1 MLLLPPL
8 IPILLLVIP
17 ISSTRTPPRYT
28 IDLDE
33 HPSQRWN
40 QVIKD
45 HLDYLPGV
53 VEESKKYI
61 PKPLQPFVWWVAS
74 KVERFFP
81 PDTRLELE
89 GIATQSG
96 LPLGEIVGL
105 NILYD
110 IAAFD
115 RRHIFGLG
123 CTSIVAQNSAGRIFH
138 GRNLDYD
145 MTGLLKNI
153 TVYVDFT
160 RNGTV
165 IYSGITFALYNGV
178 LTGQRP
184 GAYSVSL
191 NARYSGAYI
200 DNILMELYTKF
211 KRPVSFFI
219 RDVLESQETYT
230 DAVATLSNTHLL
242 SPSYIIVAGTK
253 KNEGVVIPRNRWAAA
268 NVYPLDMDSNQ
279 WFLVETNYDNWQKQ
293 GDNRRITAIQK
304 LKELGKENFN
314 EKSMVEVL
322 STIPVRNNLTVFSSV
337 IEPKIPKVFED
348 FTWVWD

>member
-1 MLLLPPL
+1 MLIHPIFFIFLVPL
-8 IPILLLVIP
+8 T
-17 ISSTRTPPRYT
+17 SSKRTPPKYT
-28 IDLDE
+28 IDLDLQ
-33 HPSQRWN
+33 PSQRWN
-40 QVIKD
+40 RVIKD
-45 HLDYLPGV
+45 HLEFLPGV

-74 KVERFFP
+74 KVDHFFP
-81 PDTRLELE
+81 PETRQELE
-89 GIATQSG
+89 GIARESG

-123 CTSIVAQNSAGRIFH
+123 CTSIVAQNEKGDIFH

-153 TVYVDFT
+153 TVHVDFMK
-160 RNGTV
+160 NGS
-165 IYSGITFALYNGV
+165 ILYSGVTFALYNGI

-200 DNILMELYTKF
+200 DNILMEIYTKF

-219 RDVLESQETYT
+219 RDVLEHQKSYAA
-230 DAVATLSNTHLL
+230 AVETLSNTHLF

-253 KNEGVVIPRNRWAAA
+253 KNEGVVISRNRWSAA
-268 NVYPLDMDSNQ
+268 NVYQLNMDANQ
-279 WFLVETNYDNWQKQ
+279 WFLVETNFDNWKKQ

-304 LKELGKENFN
+304 LKKIGKINFD
-314 EKSMVEVL
+314 EKSMAEVL
-322 STIPVRNNLTVFSSV
+322 STSPVKNNLTVFSSV
-337 IEPKIPKVFED
+337 IQPENPEIFES
-348 FTWVWD
+348 FTWIWV

>member
-1 MLLLPPL
+1 MLVYLVFLTFLVPL
-8 IPILLLVIP
+8 T
-17 ISSTRTPPRYT
+17 SSKRTPPKYT
-28 IDLDE
+28 IDLDQ

-45 HLDYLPGV
+45 HVEFLPGV

-74 KVERFFP
+74 KVDRFFST
-81 PDTRLELE
+81 DTRQELE
-89 GIATQSG
+89 GIARESG

-123 CTSIVAQNSAGRIFH
+123 CTSIVAQNEKGDIFH

-153 TVYVDFT
+153 TVHVDFMK
-160 RNGTV
+160 NGS
-165 IYSGITFALYNGV
+165 ILYSGVTFALYNGI

-200 DNILMELYTKF
+200 DNILMEIYTKF

-219 RDVLESQETYT
+219 RDVLEHQESYA
-230 DAVATLSNTHLL
+230 DAVDALSNTHLF

-253 KNEGVVIPRNRWAAA
+253 KNEGVVISRNRWSAA
-268 NVYPLDMDSNQ
+268 NVYQLNMDANQ
-279 WFLVETNYDNWQKQ
+279 WFLVETNYDNWKKQ

-304 LKELGKENFN
+304 LKEIGKTNFD
-314 EKSMVEVL
+314 EKSMAEVL
-322 STIPVRNNLTVFSSV
+322 ITSPVKNNLTVFSSV
-337 IEPKIPKVFED
+337 IQPKNPEIFD
-348 FTWVWD
+348 SFTWVWD